1 MSILTVSNLATGAKV
16 SLSQPL
22 VSVYN
27 LWLQA
32 LLCAFEWSHQEKEI
46 LSVKMVSQH
55 QSKDSGSKKNEE
67 PTNQTT
73 ISDDSKT
80 GRGMST
86 MPRAVKRKLQKLRP
100 IVEYNKRGKG
110 IGQAH
115 SEMQSYIGV
124 LARSRVP
131 LVDKKWSEIPKDIKE
146 QIWEAVDM
154 AFVKWKDFKSTL
166 TRHYIL
172 PYTNDKE
179 KLSQPPETYKFI
191 EKAQWDAF
199 VASRLGRNSS
209 TIIDCLEKEDQLEE
223 TMPGVEIDRSTLW
236 KRARQDKHGNI
247 PDPKVAE
254 KAKIIDELQKQVSE
268 GKVSVYGSN
277 DVLTMALGP
286 EHPGREEE
294 KKDTAKNGKHQE
306 DEEKEEEKKEEE
318 KEEEKKEEEKEEE
331 KEKEDEEK
339 HDDKVIEVG
348 DYLNVEAPSSL
359 KTLCRYVETTLMPEE
374 KILQFT
380 IDKEVFGRERDTF
393 LLPEDITQ
401 FVGMEEIGA
410 TVDAVYMRYL
420 HDVLKQANMT
430 SMVGFIDPATVS
442 ANSGTI
448 ADRSRLVAG
457 RLQKTDGE
465 PIFMMPYNPGDHV
478 YFNGIDQSYKN
489 WTFHGE
495 PWEATTNA
503 SRNVEEDDGHSR
515 YSFVYEEIDMDDN
528 DFGDFG
534 SDPYEFANVIGD
546 GDQPV
551 YPGCRKYT
559 KLSALVKLYNLKAK
573 HGMSDVCFTE
583 LLILQ
588 GDLLPEGNTIPTSM
602 YEAKKTLCALGLSY
616 EKMHACPND
625 CILYRKEYED
635 STNCPTCG
643 ISRWKEG
650 KNSILKDG
658 VPAKVVWYFPPI
670 PRFKRMFQSHETAK
684 SLTWHAARKS
694 IDGQM
699 SHPADSPSWKLLDD
713 KWPEFG
719 NEPRHLRLAL
729 SSDGFNPHSSLSSRY
744 SCWPVILVTYNLP
757 PWLCMKR
764 KFMMLTL
771 LISGPKQPGNDID
784 VYLEPLIDDLK
795 SLWVGIRGVYDAHN
809 GEYFTLRAALMWTIN
824 DFPAYE
830 TYLVVLLKDIK
841 LVQYAAM
848 IHLVTA
854 FNGKPEY
861 GIPPEPL
868 TGEEVLHM
876 VENGDRVCW
885 KKKSIFFDLEYW
897 KYLPV
902 RHALDVMHI
911 EKNVCDSI
919 IGTLLEIP
927 GKNKDGIA
935 ARLDLLNM
943 GVKTDLQPEY
953 GEKRTRLPPGPWN
966 LSRVE
971 KREVCNSFY
980 GMKVPEGYSSNIK
993 NLVSLQDSR
1002 LLGLKS
1008 HDCRTLMQQLL
1019 PVAIRSVLEKPAR
1032 YAITRLCFFF
1042 NAICAKT
1049 VDVSKLDKLEEDVV
1063 VTLCLLEKYFPPS
1076 FFDIM
1081 VHLVV
1086 HLVREVRLCGPVYFR
1101 WMYPFE
1107 RYMKV
1112 LKGYVQNRTR
1122 PEGCIA
1128 ERYIAEEAVEFCTQH
1143 LSDVSTVGVPSSQK
1157 MGVSKPLSGCTN
1169 TEEVLPYIEQHM
1181 IHIRT
1186 AYPKFRKRTKWLQDK
1201 HNSTFIQWLR
1211 FKVQSEL
1218 EEDNHGVSE
1227 NLRWLAAGPN
1237 MAVPLYRSYLIKGIK
1252 FNIKAQDDVR
1262 TTQNSGVYLLA
1273 HTMQVASAKDKN
1285 PILSNMGFYGVIQEI
1300 WDLDYQ
1306 KFTIPVFR
1314 CDWIDSSG
1322 LVVDEL
1328 GFTLVDL
1335 SKIGHRN
1342 DQFVLASQVKQI
1354 FFVDDPMHRG
1364 WSVVLS
1370 MPNREYNDV
1379 IGDEVLGDVIIEC
1392 EPFTRGMPNVDTF
1405 DELVG
1410 ELGGQNIRGGCED
1423 IWIE

>member
-1 MSILTVSNLATGAKV
+1 
-16 SLSQPL
+16 
-22 VSVYN
+22 
-27 LWLQA
+27 
-32 LLCAFEWSHQEKEI
+32 
-46 LSVKMVSQH
+46 
-55 QSKDSGSKKNEE
+55 
-67 PTNQTT
+67 
-73 ISDDSKT
+73 
-80 GRGMST
+80 
-86 MPRAVKRKLQKLRP
+86 
-100 IVEYNKRGKG
+100 
-110 IGQAH
+110 
-115 SEMQSYIGV
+115 
-124 LARSRVP
+124 
-131 LVDKKWSEIPKDIKE
+131 
-146 QIWEAVDM
+146 
-154 AFVKWKDFKSTL
+154 
-166 TRHYIL
+166 
-172 PYTNDKE
+172 
-179 KLSQPPETYKFI
+179 
-191 EKAQWDAF
+191 
-199 VASRLGRNSS
+199 
-209 TIIDCLEKEDQLEE
+209 
-223 TMPGVEIDRSTLW
+223 
-236 KRARQDKHGNI
+236 
-247 PDPKVAE
+247 
-254 KAKIIDELQKQVSE
+254 
-268 GKVSVYGSN
+268 
-277 DVLTMALGP
+277 
-286 EHPGREEE
+286 
-294 KKDTAKNGKHQE
+294 
-306 DEEKEEEKKEEE
+306 
-318 KEEEKKEEEKEEE
+318 
-331 KEKEDEEK
+331 
-339 HDDKVIEVG
+339 
-348 DYLNVEAPSSL
+348 
-359 KTLCRYVETTLMPEE
+359 
-374 KILQFT
+374 
-380 IDKEVFGRERDTF
+380 
-393 LLPEDITQ
+393 
-401 FVGMEEIGA
+401 
-410 TVDAVYMRYL
+410 
-420 HDVLKQANMT
+420 
-430 SMVGFIDPATVS
+430 
-442 ANSGTI
+442 
-448 ADRSRLVAG
+448 
-457 RLQKTDGE
+457 
-465 PIFMMPYNPGDHV
+465 
-478 YFNGIDQSYKN
+478 
-489 WTFHGE
+489 
-495 PWEATTNA
+495 
-503 SRNVEEDDGHSR
+503 
-515 YSFVYEEIDMDDN
+515 
-528 DFGDFG
+528 
-534 SDPYEFANVIGD
+534 
-546 GDQPV
+546 
-551 YPGCRKYT
+551 
-559 KLSALVKLYNLKAK
+559 
-573 HGMSDVCFTE
+573 
-583 LLILQ
+583 
-588 GDLLPEGNTIPTSM
+588 
-602 YEAKKTLCALGLSY
+602 
-616 EKMHACPND
+616 MHACPND

-650 KNSILKDG
+650 KDSILKEG

-694 IDGQM
+694 ID
-699 SHPADSPSWKLLDD
+699 
-713 KWPEFG
+713 
-719 NEPRHLRLAL
+719 
-729 SSDGFNPHSSLSSRY
+729 
-744 SCWPVILVTYNLP
+744 VTYNLP

-764 KFMMLTL
+764 KFMMLSL

-824 DFPAYE
+824 DFPPME

-848 IHLVTA
+848 IHLEATCS
-854 FNGKPEY
+854 FYGKPEY

-943 GVKTDLQPEY
+943 GVKTDLQPKY
-953 GEKRTRLPPGPWN
+953 GERRTRLPPGPWN
-966 LSRVE
+966 LSRAE
-971 KREVCNSFY
+971 KRE
-980 GMKVPEGYSSNIK
+980 VPEGYSSNIK

-1008 HDCRTLMQQLL
+1008 HDCHTLMQQLL

-1063 VTLCLLEKYFPPS
+1063 VTMCLLEKYFPPS

-1128 ERYIAEEAVEFCTQH
+1128 ERYIAEESVEFCTQH

-1157 MGVSKPLSGCTN
+1157 MGVSKPLSGCTVSVVDQDLLNQAHLYVLEN

-1181 IHIRT
+1181 IHIKT

-1410 ELGGQNIRGGCED
+1410 ELGGQNIRVGVKIYGLND
-1423 IWIE
+1423 AYVIGSV

>member
-1 MSILTVSNLATGAKV
+1 MDKSWMHSDRR
-16 SLSQPL
+16 
-22 VSVYN
+22 
-27 LWLQA
+27 
-32 LLCAFEWSHQEKEI
+32 
-46 LSVKMVSQH
+46 
-55 QSKDSGSKKNEE
+55 SKAYE
-67 PTNQTT
+67 
-73 ISDDSKT
+73 
-80 GRGMST
+80 
-86 MPRAVKRKLQKLRP
+86 
-100 IVEYNKRGKG
+100 
-110 IGQAH
+110 
-115 SEMQSYIGV
+115 
-124 LARSRVP
+124 
-131 LVDKKWSEIPKDIKE
+131 
-146 QIWEAVDM
+146 
-154 AFVKWKDFKSTL
+154 F
-166 TRHYIL
+166 
-172 PYTNDKE
+172 
-179 KLSQPPETYKFI
+179 
-191 EKAQWDAF
+191 
-199 VASRLGRNSS
+199 
-209 TIIDCLEKEDQLEE
+209 
-223 TMPGVEIDRSTLW
+223 GVEAFLNF
-236 KRARQDKHGNI
+236 AVEN
-247 PDPKVAE
+247 
-254 KAKIIDELQKQVSE
+254 L
-268 GKVSVYGSN
+268 
-277 DVLTMALGP
+277 LTTTHIRCP
-286 EHPGREEE
+286 CV
-294 KKDTAKNGKHQE
+294 KCVN
-306 DEEKEEEKKEEE
+306 
-318 KEEEKKEEEKEEE
+318 
-331 KEKEDEEK
+331 
-339 HDDKVIEVG
+339 
-348 DYLNVEAPSSL
+348 L
-359 KTLCRYVETTLMPEE
+359 K
-374 KILQFT
+374 
-380 IDKEVFGRERDTF
+380 VFG
-393 LLPEDITQ
+393 
-401 FVGMEEIGA
+401 VGII
-410 TVDAVYMRYL
+410 R
-420 HDVLKQANMT
+420 
-430 SMVGFIDPATVS
+430 
-442 ANSGTI
+442 
-448 ADRSRLVAG
+448 
-457 RLQKTDGE
+457 
-465 PIFMMPYNPGDHV
+465 DHV

-495 PWEATTNA
+495 PWEASTNA

-515 YSFVYEEIDMDDN
+515 YSFVSEEIDMDDN
-528 DFGDFG
+528 DFGDFGDFG

-602 YEAKKTLCALGLSY
+602 YEAKKTLCALRLSY

-643 ISRWKEG
+643 ISRWKQG
-650 KNSILKDG
+650 KDSILKEG

-694 IDGQM
+694 IDDQM

-719 NEPRHLRLAL
+719 NEPRNLRLAL

-771 LISGPKQPGNDID
+771 LISGPKQPENDID

-795 SLWVGIRGVYDAHN
+795 SLRQ
-809 GEYFTLRAALMWTIN
+809 RA
-824 DFPAYE
+824 
-830 TYLVVLLKDIK
+830 
-841 LVQYAAM
+841 
-848 IHLVTA
+848 A

-927 GKNKDGIA
+927 GKNIDGIA

-953 GEKRTRLPPGPWN
+953 GERRTRLPPGPWN
-966 LSRVE
+966 LSRAE

-1008 HDCRTLMQQLL
+1008 HDCHTLMQQLL

-1101 WMYPFE
+1101 WMYLFE

-1157 MGVSKPLSGCTN
+1157 MGVSKPLSGCTVSVVDQDLLNQAHLYVLEN

-1181 IHIRT
+1181 IHIKI

-1218 EEDNHGVSE
+1218 EEDNNGVSE

-1237 MAVPLYRSYLIKGIK
+1237 MAVPLYRSYLIK
-1252 FNIKAQDDVR
+1252 
-1262 TTQNSGVYLLA
+1262 
-1273 HTMQVASAKDKN
+1273 
-1285 PILSNMGFYGVIQEI
+1285 
-1300 WDLDYQ
+1300 
-1306 KFTIPVFR
+1306 
-1314 CDWIDSSG
+1314 DSSG

-1354 FFVDDPMHRG
+1354 FFVDNPMHRG

-1379 IGDEVLGDVIIEC
+1379 IGDEVLDDVIIEC

-1410 ELGGQNIRGGCED
+1410 ELGGQNIRDGCED

>member
-1 MSILTVSNLATGAKV
+1 MDKSWMHSDRR
-16 SLSQPL
+16 
-22 VSVYN
+22 
-27 LWLQA
+27 
-32 LLCAFEWSHQEKEI
+32 
-46 LSVKMVSQH
+46 
-55 QSKDSGSKKNEE
+55 SKAYE
-67 PTNQTT
+67 
-73 ISDDSKT
+73 
-80 GRGMST
+80 
-86 MPRAVKRKLQKLRP
+86 L
-100 IVEYNKRGKG
+100 
-110 IGQAH
+110 
-115 SEMQSYIGV
+115 
-124 LARSRVP
+124 
-131 LVDKKWSEIPKDIKE
+131 
-146 QIWEAVDM
+146 
-154 AFVKWKDFKSTL
+154 
-166 TRHYIL
+166 
-172 PYTNDKE
+172 
-179 KLSQPPETYKFI
+179 
-191 EKAQWDAF
+191 
-199 VASRLGRNSS
+199 
-209 TIIDCLEKEDQLEE
+209 
-223 TMPGVEIDRSTLW
+223 GVEAFLNFSVENLLTTTHIRCPCVKCVNL
-236 KRARQDKHGNI
+236 KLFG
-247 PDPKVAE
+247 VG
-254 KAKIIDELQKQVSE
+254 II
-268 GKVSVYGSN
+268 
-277 DVLTMALGP
+277 
-286 EHPGREEE
+286 
-294 KKDTAKNGKHQE
+294 
-306 DEEKEEEKKEEE
+306 
-318 KEEEKKEEEKEEE
+318 
-331 KEKEDEEK
+331 
-339 HDDKVIEVG
+339 
-348 DYLNVEAPSSL
+348 
-359 KTLCRYVETTLMPEE
+359 
-374 KILQFT
+374 
-380 IDKEVFGRERDTF
+380 RDH
-393 LLPEDITQ
+393 L
-401 FVGMEEIGA
+401 
-410 TVDAVYMRYL
+410 
-420 HDVLKQANMT
+420 
-430 SMVGFIDPATVS
+430 
-442 ANSGTI
+442 
-448 ADRSRLVAG
+448 
-457 RLQKTDGE
+457 
-465 PIFMMPYNPGDHV
+465 
-478 YFNGIDQSYKN
+478 YFNGVDQSYKN

-495 PWEATTNA
+495 PWEVATNA
-503 SRNVEEDDGHSR
+503 SRNVEEDDDHSR
-515 YSFVYEEIDMDDN
+515 YSFVSEEIEMDDN

-546 GDQPV
+546 GDQPL

-573 HGMSDVCFTE
+573 YGMSDVCFTE

-588 GDLLPEGNTIPTSM
+588 GDLLPEGNTIPASM

-635 STNCPTCG
+635 LTHCPNCG

-650 KNSILKDG
+650 KDSILKEG

-670 PRFKRMFQSHETAK
+670 PRFKRMFRSHETAK

-694 IDGQM
+694 IDGYM

-719 NEPRHLRLAL
+719 NEPRNLRLAL

-771 LISGPKQPGNDID
+771 LIPGPKQPGNDID

-795 SLWVGIRGVYDAHN
+795 SLWDGIGGVYDAHN
-809 GEYFTLRAALMWTIN
+809 GEYFTLRAACGQLMIS
-824 DFPAYE
+824 PPME

-861 GIPPEPL
+861 GTPPEPL

-902 RHALDVMHI
+902 RHVLDVMHI

-927 GKNKDGIA
+927 GKNKDEIA

-953 GEKRTRLPPGPWN
+953 GERRTRLPPGPWN
-966 LSRVE
+966 LSRAE

-1008 HDCRTLMQQLL
+1008 HDCHTLMQQLL

-1049 VDVSKLDKLEEDVV
+1049 VDVSKLDKLEEDV
-1063 VTLCLLEKYFPPS
+1063 
-1076 FFDIM
+1076 
-1081 VHLVV
+1081 VV

-1128 ERYIAEEAVEFCTQH
+1128 ERYIAEEAVEFCTEH

-1157 MGVSKPLSGCTN
+1157 MGVSKPLSGCTVSVVDRDLLNQAHLYVLEN

-1181 IHIRT
+1181 IHIQT

-1218 EEDNHGVSE
+1218 NEDNHGVSE

-1252 FNIKAQDDVR
+1252 FNIKAQHDVR

-1300 WDLDYQ
+1300 WDLNYQ

-1314 CDWIDSSG
+1314 CDWIDNTSG

-1342 DQFVLASQVKQI
+1342 DQFVLASQVKQV

-1379 IGDEVLGDVIIEC
+1379 IGDDVLGDVRIEC

-1405 DELVG
+1405 DEVVV
-1410 ELGGQNIRGGCED
+1410 ELGSQNIRDGCED
-1423 IWIE
+1423 IWVE

>member
-1 MSILTVSNLATGAKV
+1 MDKSWMHSDRR
-16 SLSQPL
+16 
-22 VSVYN
+22 
-27 LWLQA
+27 
-32 LLCAFEWSHQEKEI
+32 
-46 LSVKMVSQH
+46 
-55 QSKDSGSKKNEE
+55 SKAYE
-67 PTNQTT
+67 
-73 ISDDSKT
+73 
-80 GRGMST
+80 
-86 MPRAVKRKLQKLRP
+86 
-100 IVEYNKRGKG
+100 
-110 IGQAH
+110 
-115 SEMQSYIGV
+115 
-124 LARSRVP
+124 
-131 LVDKKWSEIPKDIKE
+131 
-146 QIWEAVDM
+146 
-154 AFVKWKDFKSTL
+154 F
-166 TRHYIL
+166 
-172 PYTNDKE
+172 
-179 KLSQPPETYKFI
+179 
-191 EKAQWDAF
+191 
-199 VASRLGRNSS
+199 
-209 TIIDCLEKEDQLEE
+209 
-223 TMPGVEIDRSTLW
+223 GVEAFLNF
-236 KRARQDKHGNI
+236 AVEN
-247 PDPKVAE
+247 
-254 KAKIIDELQKQVSE
+254 L
-268 GKVSVYGSN
+268 
-277 DVLTMALGP
+277 LTTTHIRCP
-286 EHPGREEE
+286 CV
-294 KKDTAKNGKHQE
+294 KCVN
-306 DEEKEEEKKEEE
+306 
-318 KEEEKKEEEKEEE
+318 
-331 KEKEDEEK
+331 
-339 HDDKVIEVG
+339 
-348 DYLNVEAPSSL
+348 L
-359 KTLCRYVETTLMPEE
+359 K
-374 KILQFT
+374 
-380 IDKEVFGRERDTF
+380 VFG
-393 LLPEDITQ
+393 
-401 FVGMEEIGA
+401 VGII
-410 TVDAVYMRYL
+410 R
-420 HDVLKQANMT
+420 
-430 SMVGFIDPATVS
+430 
-442 ANSGTI
+442 
-448 ADRSRLVAG
+448 
-457 RLQKTDGE
+457 
-465 PIFMMPYNPGDHV
+465 DHV

-495 PWEATTNA
+495 PWKASTNA

-515 YSFVYEEIDMDDN
+515 YSFVSEEIDMDDN
-528 DFGDFG
+528 DFGDFGDFG

-551 YPGCRKYT
+551 YPGCRNYT

-643 ISRWKEG
+643 ISRWKQG
-650 KNSILKDG
+650 KDSILKEG
-658 VPAKVVWYFPPI
+658 GPAKVVWYFPPI

-719 NEPRHLRLAL
+719 NEPRNLRLAL

-757 PWLCMKR
+757 PW
-764 KFMMLTL
+764 
-771 LISGPKQPGNDID
+771 
-784 VYLEPLIDDLK
+784 
-795 SLWVGIRGVYDAHN
+795 
-809 GEYFTLRAALMWTIN
+809 
-824 DFPAYE
+824 
-830 TYLVVLLKDIK
+830 
-841 LVQYAAM
+841 
-848 IHLVTA
+848 
-854 FNGKPEY
+854 
-861 GIPPEPL
+861 
-868 TGEEVLHM
+868 
-876 VENGDRVCW
+876 
-885 KKKSIFFDLEYW
+885 
-897 KYLPV
+897 

-953 GEKRTRLPPGPWN
+953 GERRTRLPPGPWN
-966 LSRVE
+966 LSRAE

-1008 HDCRTLMQQLL
+1008 HDCHTLMQQLL

-1122 PEGCIA
+1122 PEGCIV

-1181 IHIRT
+1181 IHIKT

-1218 EEDNHGVSE
+1218 EEDNNGVSE

-1237 MAVPLYRSYLIKGIK
+1237 MAVPLYRSYLIKGFK

-1273 HTMQVASAKDKN
+1273 QTMQVASAKDKN

-1410 ELGGQNIRGGCED
+1410 ELGGQNIRDGCED

>member
-1 MSILTVSNLATGAKV
+1 
-16 SLSQPL
+16 
-22 VSVYN
+22 
-27 LWLQA
+27 
-32 LLCAFEWSHQEKEI
+32 
-46 LSVKMVSQH
+46 
-55 QSKDSGSKKNEE
+55 
-67 PTNQTT
+67 
-73 ISDDSKT
+73 
-80 GRGMST
+80 
-86 MPRAVKRKLQKLRP
+86 
-100 IVEYNKRGKG
+100 
-110 IGQAH
+110 
-115 SEMQSYIGV
+115 
-124 LARSRVP
+124 
-131 LVDKKWSEIPKDIKE
+131 
-146 QIWEAVDM
+146 
-154 AFVKWKDFKSTL
+154 
-166 TRHYIL
+166 
-172 PYTNDKE
+172 
-179 KLSQPPETYKFI
+179 
-191 EKAQWDAF
+191 
-199 VASRLGRNSS
+199 
-209 TIIDCLEKEDQLEE
+209 
-223 TMPGVEIDRSTLW
+223 
-236 KRARQDKHGNI
+236 
-247 PDPKVAE
+247 
-254 KAKIIDELQKQVSE
+254 
-268 GKVSVYGSN
+268 
-277 DVLTMALGP
+277 
-286 EHPGREEE
+286 
-294 KKDTAKNGKHQE
+294 
-306 DEEKEEEKKEEE
+306 
-318 KEEEKKEEEKEEE
+318 
-331 KEKEDEEK
+331 
-339 HDDKVIEVG
+339 
-348 DYLNVEAPSSL
+348 
-359 KTLCRYVETTLMPEE
+359 
-374 KILQFT
+374 
-380 IDKEVFGRERDTF
+380 
-393 LLPEDITQ
+393 
-401 FVGMEEIGA
+401 
-410 TVDAVYMRYL
+410 
-420 HDVLKQANMT
+420 
-430 SMVGFIDPATVS
+430 
-442 ANSGTI
+442 
-448 ADRSRLVAG
+448 
-457 RLQKTDGE
+457 
-465 PIFMMPYNPGDHV
+465 
-478 YFNGIDQSYKN
+478 
-489 WTFHGE
+489 
-495 PWEATTNA
+495 
-503 SRNVEEDDGHSR
+503 
-515 YSFVYEEIDMDDN
+515 
-528 DFGDFG
+528 
-534 SDPYEFANVIGD
+534 
-546 GDQPV
+546 
-551 YPGCRKYT
+551 
-559 KLSALVKLYNLKAK
+559 
-573 HGMSDVCFTE
+573 
-583 LLILQ
+583 
-588 GDLLPEGNTIPTSM
+588 
-602 YEAKKTLCALGLSY
+602 
-616 EKMHACPND
+616 
-625 CILYRKEYED
+625 
-635 STNCPTCG
+635 
-643 ISRWKEG
+643 
-650 KNSILKDG
+650 
-658 VPAKVVWYFPPI
+658 
-670 PRFKRMFQSHETAK
+670 
-684 SLTWHAARKS
+684 
-694 IDGQM
+694 M

-719 NEPRHLRLAL
+719 NEPRNLRLAL

-824 DFPAYE
+824 DFPAYGN
-830 TYLVVLLKDIK
+830 LSGCVVKGYKACPICGDDTPSHRLKNGHKICYIGHRK
-841 LVQYAAM
+841 WLPVNHPYRRQRA
-848 IHLVTA
+848 A

-902 RHALDVMHI
+902 RHTLDVMHI

-953 GEKRTRLPPGPWN
+953 GERRTRLPPGPWN
-966 LSRVE
+966 LSKAE

-1008 HDCRTLMQQLL
+1008 HDCHTLMQQLL

-1128 ERYIAEEAVEFCTQH
+1128 ER
-1143 LSDVSTVGVPSSQK
+1143 QK

-1169 TEEVLPYIEQHM
+1169 TEEVLPCIEQHM
-1181 IHIRT
+1181 IHIKT

-1285 PILSNMGFYGVIQEI
+1285 PILSNIGFYGVIQEI

-1379 IGDEVLGDVIIEC
+1379 IGDEVLDDVIIEC

-1405 DELVG
+1405 DELIGNTNSREDKVCLKFSILVASNEWKHIKIEDDDDVNFFMKYNSEVTPSKLASLLVSIEDKG
-1410 ELGGQNIRGGCED
+1410 LTNDVVHRMHITTDSSWMGHSSVAIVESNEVTWNNTNVTDLGGEVGTDFMDMIDFSEVEEMHGGDNGTERNEVSVYSAPPNLGCLNTAAQLPIMRLGGESEPTRQHYWSQMGEQNRYNAVGVNDEEAYLDSGFSRSDWNPKITVGQIFSSHVNSTFICGGFRVMLNGNSFKFA
-1423 IWIE
+1423 